1 MSTNYVES
9 SLKRFLKRKVKV
21 TLGLVVA
28 FMITGTVGFAEEIVQ
43 EHGENQ
49 WEWEQVKKAEEYIK
63 TGDKLIPVTDTAG
76 NPDKYFI
83 FKENIYQA
91 KIDDKEITFSIKDE
105 LSNKTTANLNN
116 TFTLLDNM
124 LNKEK
129 TLGEIENLGEK
140 YNNAIKMTATA
151 DSSFNAKN
159 GEVAILDFGKKETA
173 ITQQADNGII
183 INKGILEK
191 GQSGTNNSEVY
202 NFGLIST
209 SSQNVTNSQ
218 AYNYGLIYTGTQTG
232 NGTSTVYN
240 YGLILGGGQQ
250 YNARLQSAQMEA
262 YNYGIIKNSTSGVG
276 QEASA
281 NGAKV
286 YNYGLI
292 TAVGASQSTKK
303 GANNTELY
311 NYGNIEYTSNYGIN
325 NNEGYGGGQNIFGGK
340 GNAAYNYGIINS
352 YKHPNNTNLVS
363 SAQTIQAS
371 GNEAYNFGD
380 INAEKIAQYVYT
392 IETNND
398 DSVVYNYGTI
408 NTEEGKA
415 QYIKGYTNADNTI
428 TTNNKAYNY
437 GTINAGAGAG
447 QSLEKSGEIYNF
459 GTIKTDGTNY
469 AMSVID
475 GADGKYNA
483 ENYGVIDISSADNA
497 KVFKGDILNRGFVIT
512 KNGNVDTNDWNWDNT
527 GDEWTLNRGV
537 ILNENFEVAA
547 GTTADGEIN
556 QNVLDLTNKDNIVFD
571 NGNIYVDDTPI
582 FDGSDQ
588 DYKDRIHTVY
598 MKNQTAEILGNSFD
612 HKNIL
617 TVVDDN
623 WNGGTII
630 EASLGN
636 EDELSLFNTVITGY
650 FTGTKGGT
658 VMEVDSD
665 LTLIG
670 DTVISAIKGENVT
683 EDVYALK
690 LDKGINLTFV
700 GKAQINGMIDGERGG
715 ITSAVS
721 KEDTIYAGNIGR
733 LRLRN
738 ANAEMLE
745 AADIAEED
753 NFTDITLGKY
763 GDLTLGTLELS
774 FRGTADGETNNVTL
788 NENVTVNGDING
800 ALTVKGQGE
809 GYDNNQ
815 INLTLN
821 NISKISG
828 DIYLGEYDD
837 TITVNQKQLNEEYS
851 KTIDGNDGN
860 DTLAVNPFSNGEN
873 KLDYNIKNI
882 ETIELAGNW
891 IFGDNLNVSMDG
903 TDKDV
908 TIKTAGTLT
917 SYIDGNGNGSLINNG
932 DAVLTVAGKDEN
944 NLGTVKYQMGDGF
957 QVKNTISLSDVKFGE
972 HSQINAPII
981 YSSEKTDTGAKLT
994 LRDYSDYSFADEY
1007 KTDKYERMYDAFL
1020 GAVNDNIGDVKDKFN
1035 SFENDGQLQDLLKGT
1050 EEEAKAYYTAGYI
1063 VTKNIADTYLGVVE
1077 DFTKKARKGEWLA
1090 QAKFVNSDTEFDGG
1104 KVKGYEGDINGAVGM
1119 VEYGVSD
1126 TTSYG
1131 AVFGGGQTEVDIND
1145 GGKLDGD
1152 NYYVGGY
1159 IKHKTAGGIDILG
1172 NIGFVKSELDSELSR
1187 TLESSH
1193 PDYPEIQPGKSQD
1206 LVKGTADST
1215 AITASLLAK
1224 KDFNITDTFKL
1235 QPKLG
1240 VRYNFIKQ
1248 DKAENPGMGFVIDEQ
1263 DVTIFEGV
1271 VGIGAEKSM
1280 AINNGHLALNT
1291 GVDYALS
1298 NASDYNETEYLLYG
1312 KSIEL
1317 KDSEI
1322 ADSKGT
1328 FYIGADYE
1336 HENGVGFN
1344 AKYEMMWSDEGDD
1357 SRITAGISYR
1367 F

>member
-43 EHGENQ
+43 ERGENQ
-49 WEWEQVKKAEEYIK
+49 WEWLQVKEA
-63 TGDKLIPVTDTAG
+63 
-76 NPDKYFI
+76 DKYLQI
-83 FKENIYQA
+83 GKETI
-91 KIDDKEITFSIKDE
+91 IEITKG
-105 LSNKTTANLNN
+105 
-116 TFTLLDNM
+116 
-124 LNKEK
+124 NKEK
-129 TLGEIENLGEK
+129 TLEVKDDNDKIITTGFLNKRDIEITIKKDNLSEK
-140 YNNAIKMTATA
+140 TIKNLNSSLNLINNISNNEKIDNSTIVVNDKNIEKETAYKFGLEKQNNVETGYT
-151 DSSFNAKN
+151 AKN
-159 GEVAILDFGKKETA
+159 GAISVIDFGNS
-173 ITQQADNGII
+173 ITTDHIAENGSIL
-183 INKGILEK
+183 INKGTVAKQIGRK
-191 GQSGTNNSEVY
+191 NSLVFNY
-202 NFGLIST
+202 NTG
-209 SSQNVTNSQ
+209 NSQ
-218 AYNYGLIYTGTQTG
+218 AVSGGSIAYNYGVANTQSSYE
-232 NGTSTVYN
+232 NSTVYN
-240 YGLILGGGQQ
+240 YGIISSQIADGGK
-250 YNARLQSAQMEA
+250 A
-262 YNYGIIKNSTSGVG
+262 YNYGILSSTEGQITKNN
-276 QEASA
+276 
-281 NGAKV
+281 NGEI

-292 TAVGASQSTKK
+292 IGTTQGGGQSIMGNNGTIANYGTIIGKTNTSGAQSIIKDNFS
-303 GANNTELY
+303 NNVIY
-311 NYGNIEYTSNYGIN
+311 NYGFIDTRETAQAAQYLTANSEN
-325 NNEGYGGGQNIFGGK
+325 NNFYNFGKLQSKDNAQYMNLNIFNESK
-340 GNAAYNYGIINS
+340 NNAMYNYGIIES
-352 YKHPNNTNLVS
+352 EGTGQLLKGNNN
-363 SAQTIQAS
+363 QE
-371 GNEAYNFGD
+371 N
-380 INAEKIAQYVYT
+380 KI
-392 IETNND
+392 
-398 DSVVYNYGTI
+398 YNYGTI
-408 NTEEGKA
+408 IAKQG
-415 QYIKGYTNADNTI
+415 QY
-428 TTNNKAYNY
+428 
-437 GTINAGAGAG
+437 
-447 QSLEKSGEIYNF
+447 LEKSGEIYNF

-571 NGNIYVDDTPI
+571 NGNIYVNDTPV

-800 ALTVKGQGE
+800 ALTVKGQEE

-932 DAVLTVAGKDEN
+932 NAVLTVAGKDEN

-957 QVKNTISLSDVKFGE
+957 QVKDTISLSDVKFGE

-1020 GAVNDNIGDVKDKFN
+1020 GAVNDNIGNVKDKFN

-1193 PDYPEIQPGKSQD
+1193 PDYPEIQPGKSTE

-1317 KDSEI
+1317 EDSEI

-1328 FYIGADYE
+1328 FYVGADYE

>member
-1 MSTNYVES
+1 MGTNYVES

-28 FMITGTVGFAEEIVQ
+28 FMITGTVGFAEEKVIVQ
-43 EHGENQ
+43 ERGENQ
-49 WEWEQVKKAEEYIK
+49 WEWLQVKEAEKYIKDTDGVSVNGVPETTIIDGFTIKGEVKDNKLTIDIKNDAIQNKNYEIDLNKKSDEIEKHINSTLKVVSKTLADGEGVYLDTVEDTGEKTCNYISKLSADNKNIFITEGKREVKAEVKQGQIH
-63 TGDKLIPVTDTAG
+63 
-76 NPDKYFI
+76 
-83 FKENIYQA
+83 
-91 KIDDKEITFSIKDE
+91 
-105 LSNKTTANLNN
+105 
-116 TFTLLDNM
+116 
-124 LNKEK
+124 
-129 TLGEIENLGEK
+129 
-140 YNNAIKMTATA
+140 
-151 DSSFNAKN
+151 
-159 GEVAILDFGKKETA
+159 
-173 ITQQADNGII
+173 
-183 INKGILEK
+183 INKGFINTGD
-191 GQSGTNNSEVY
+191 GQIAQAAGEYTPSSNQAAKVY
-202 NFGLIST
+202 NLGVINGDQLARIH
-209 SSQNVTNSQ
+209 SQ
-218 AYNYGLIYTGTQTG
+218 AYNYGLIIGRQFFSQDSENIKLYNYGIISKGQFAQGNDGEILNYGIAGQQVVTKKSTAYNYGTL
-232 NGTSTVYN
+232 NAKFNSTTTAQILHNINDKGGVLYN
-240 YGLILGGGQQ
+240 YGLILAANGQALEK
-250 YNARLQSAQMEA
+250 YNETNNSADNSEI
-262 YNYGIIKNSTSGVG
+262 YNYGVINTTEVG
-276 QEASA
+276 QINTT
-281 NGAKV
+281 NGGKGNNAI
-286 YNYGLI
+286 YNFGGI
-292 TAVGASQSTKK
+292 FSKK
-303 GANNTELY
+303 GQSISEVSDNDSALY
-311 NYGNIEYTSNYGIN
+311 NYGDITATKIGQEVIGKEM
-325 NNEGYGGGQNIFGGK
+325 EGTF
-340 GNAAYNYGIINS
+340 
-352 YKHPNNTNLVS
+352 
-363 SAQTIQAS
+363 
-371 GNEAYNFGD
+371 
-380 INAEKIAQYVYT
+380 
-392 IETNND
+392 
-398 DSVVYNYGTI
+398 
-408 NTEEGKA
+408 
-415 QYIKGYTNADNTI
+415 
-428 TTNNKAYNY
+428 TNNKAYNY

-447 QSLEKSGEIYNF
+447 QSLEKSGEIYNY
-459 GTIKTDGTNY
+459 GIIKADGTDY
-469 AMSVID
+469 AMSVVD
-475 GADGKYNA
+475 GADEKYNA

-571 NGNIYVDDTPI
+571 NGNIYVDDTPV

-598 MKNQTAEILGNSFD
+598 MKNQTAKILGNNFD

-721 KEDTIYAGNIGR
+721 KEDTVYAGNIGR

-957 QVKNTISLSDVKFGE
+957 QVKDTISLSDVKFGE

-1193 PDYPEIQPGKSQD
+1193 PDYPEIQPGKSTE

-1317 KDSEI
+1317 EDSEI